1 MASRTRKIIL
11 IASVV
16 IVPTL
21 LAVWLAEAQQ
31 RYRENLQVAQVYL
44 QRGIQLHQQEAY
56 LQAQGDLIQ
65 ALRSDPKDWQAPF
78 YLGAGQMERK
88 KYAAAI
94 PFLERALSLDPTEQ
108 KIYKMLGVV
117 YYKLGQL
124 DMAKGYFTA
133 YLELDPDNYDAK
145 GLIASMTKLQR
156 STALAAAAEIN

>member
-1 MASRTRKIIL
+1 MAYRTRKVIFITSIITVSAL
-11 IASVV
+11 IVW
-16 IVPTL
+16 IVE
-21 LAVWLAEAQQ
+21 AELRHQN
-31 RYRENLQVAQVYL
+31 NLQIAQVHL
-44 QRGIQLHQQEAY
+44 QHGIHLHQQKAY

-65 ALRSDPKDWQAPF
+65 ALRADPKDWQAPF

-94 PFLERALSLDPTEQ
+94 PFLELALTLDPTEQ

-133 YLELDPDNYDAK
+133 YLDLDPGSSDAR

-156 STALAAAAEIN
+156 SIALAAAEKIN